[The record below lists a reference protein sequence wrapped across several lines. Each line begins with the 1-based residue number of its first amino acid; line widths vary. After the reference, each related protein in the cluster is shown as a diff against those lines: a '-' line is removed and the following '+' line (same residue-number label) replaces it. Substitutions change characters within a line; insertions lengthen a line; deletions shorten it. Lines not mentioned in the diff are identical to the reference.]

1 MDIKERD
8 KEIHLVE
15 ITDLHEC
22 ASLNIVEFAIFSF
35 FRKKLTMCPWFDD
48 FTIFQAPT
56 KSQWDNLSGMQR

>member
-35 FRKKLTMCPWFDD
+35 FRKKLTMCP
-48 FTIFQAPT
+48 
-56 KSQWDNLSGMQR
+56 